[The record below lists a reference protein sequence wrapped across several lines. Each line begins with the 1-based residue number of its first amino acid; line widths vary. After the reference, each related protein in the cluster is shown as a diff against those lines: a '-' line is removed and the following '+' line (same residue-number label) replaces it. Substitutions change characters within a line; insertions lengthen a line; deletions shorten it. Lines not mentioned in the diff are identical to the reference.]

1 MSLYDFYRSDAWLN
15 LLKILRNERTNE
27 EGFIICE
34 HCGKPILNVKTTKS
48 NARVFDCIGHHKI
61 ELTEE
66 NYTDYNISLNPD
78 NIALVHHKC
87 HNIIHNKLSYSG
99 RQVYIVY
106 GSPLSGKSSYVAEV
120 MNEGDLVIDMDSI
133 WECVSGCDRYI
144 KPNRLK
150 SVVFSVRDNLL
161 EAVKYRRGKWLNAY
175 VIGGY
180 PFKGER
186 DRLIDTLGA
195 REIFIDT
202 DKETCINRLMT
213 CEDNRNKE
221 EWTKY
226 INTWWLQYEGGY

>member
-1 MSLYDFYRSDAWLN
+1 MSLYNFYRSREWEN
-15 LLKILRNERTNE
+15 LLRVLKTERINNE
-27 EGFIICE
+27 GYIICE
-34 HCGKPILNVKTTKS
+34 HCGEPIVR
-48 NARVFDCIGHHKI
+48 AYDCIGHHKV

-66 NYTDYNISLNPD
+66 NYTDYNISLNPI

-106 GSPLSGKSSYVAEV
+106 GSPLSGKSSYVAEA
-120 MNEGDLVIDMDSI
+120 MSEGDLIIDMDSI
-133 WECVSGCDRYI
+133 WQCVSGCERYV

-161 EAVKYRRGKWLNAY
+161 ESVKYRRGKWLNAY

-180 PFKGER
+180 PYKAER
-186 DRLIDTLGA
+186 DRLIDMLGA
-195 REIFIDT
+195 REVFIDT
-202 DKETCINRLMT
+202 SKEECLNRLQA
-213 CEDNRNKE
+213 CEDGRDVT

-226 INTWWLQYEGGY
+226 INDWWLQYNGGY